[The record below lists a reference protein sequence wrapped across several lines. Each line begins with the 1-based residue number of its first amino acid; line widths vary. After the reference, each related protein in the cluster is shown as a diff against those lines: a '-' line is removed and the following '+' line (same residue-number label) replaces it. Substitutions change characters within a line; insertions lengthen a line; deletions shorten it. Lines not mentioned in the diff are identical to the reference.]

1 MRSTGRVNM
10 TGGQSARIIVAAVR
24 IRGADLA
31 GSLQAVVRGAD
42 SRRAAVILSLRVLDV
57 RSPVK

>member
-1 MRSTGRVNM
+1 M

-42 SRRAAVILSLRVLDV
+42 SRRAAVILSLRVVDV
-57 RSPVK
+57 RSPVR